1 MGGVVTGGG
10 VMGGG
15 VMERVVMGILGSEYS
30 GSNTVMV
37 SVRVKIRILGLGL

>member
-37 SVRVKIRILGLGL
+37 SVKVRSLGLGL